1 MRGGRTVRLALAIGL
16 AGKPAPQVGVPRGAG
31 THGDHGRREGASPC
45 QLQQTPPPTH
55 QRCRLLKPAHRG
67 GRQKG
72 RSNGGGEQPLGRN
85 SHGTHTRAMAGGE
98 VAGVSRRRGATNAGV
113 RVGEL
118 SMVAIFLTAI
128 PRLEAP
134 YFHIAVRKNE
144 WGNRLLQFYRVNW
157 SILLYSREICCGS
170 FSHAPSAAFI
180 GIGSTVHSIH
190 PILVRPAAVTR
201 GPAWC
206 SGKPLNQPT

>member
-1 MRGGRTVRLALAIGL
+1 MQPQKFPIDSRSRTWFSYFRANICMG
-16 AGKPAPQVGVPRGAG
+16 
-31 THGDHGRREGASPC
+31 S
-45 QLQQTPPPTH
+45 
-55 QRCRLLKPAHRG
+55 AHRNSDP
-67 GRQKG
+67 
-72 RSNGGGEQPLGRN
+72 RSVLEYRCKSTCKMDLLCDC
-85 SHGTHTRAMAGGE
+85 
-98 VAGVSRRRGATNAGV
+98 SRRGIPADS
-113 RVGEL
+113 L
-118 SMVAIFLTAI
+118 LFLTAI

-134 YFHIAVRKNE
+134 YFHIAVRKVD
-144 WGNRLLQFYRVNW
+144 WGNRLLQFYCVNW
-157 SILLYSREICCGS
+157 STKSCFSILLYSREICCGS

>member
-1 MRGGRTVRLALAIGL
+1 VDNTFDFHASHANISPRTW
-16 AGKPAPQVGVPRGAG
+16 
-31 THGDHGRREGASPC
+31 
-45 QLQQTPPPTH
+45 
-55 QRCRLLKPAHRG
+55 
-67 GRQKG
+67 RQKT
-72 RSNGGGEQPLGRN
+72 SPLFVAFVSATLN
-85 SHGTHTRAMAGGE
+85 LDLKTYLTRTKPL
-98 VAGVSRRRGATNAGV
+98 VNI
-113 RVGEL
+113 L
-118 SMVAIFLTAI
+118 FLTAI

-134 YFHIAVRKNE
+134 YFHIAVRKVD
-144 WGNRLLQFYRVNW
+144 WGNRLLQFYCVNW
-157 SILLYSREICCGS
+157 STKSCFSILLYSREICCGS

>member
-1 MRGGRTVRLALAIGL
+1 MGNSLSRTVHTA
-16 AGKPAPQVGVPRGAG
+16 
-31 THGDHGRREGASPC
+31 RRESR
-45 QLQQTPPPTH
+45 
-55 QRCRLLKPAHRG
+55 RCRIRRCRNFRPLEGSRDKYLVGPTFCYHTNLL
-67 GRQKG
+67 
-72 RSNGGGEQPLGRN
+72 
-85 SHGTHTRAMAGGE
+85 SHY
-98 VAGVSRRRGATNAGV
+98 
-113 RVGEL
+113 
-118 SMVAIFLTAI
+118 IFDPGNQVYILTAI

-134 YFHIAVRKNE
+134 YFHIAVRKVD
-144 WGNRLLQFYRVNW
+144 WGNRLLQFYCVNW
-157 SILLYSREICCGS
+157 STKSCFSILLYSREICCGS